1 MHSFFSTVSDVL
13 RHQTL
18 CRSAASAANNTNALR
33 AFTVRPLTS
42 HPLVH
47 SAYDA
52 SQQSDRCITSNS
64 YRKPWCRVRYCKPLH
79 AYITPAQHLHRGSYW
94 WFGFQSLLQSIPIRT
109 FTFVGVQAVACDHR
123 TNGVEALIRTTATL
137 GRNDAS
143 RRAHCITKALTGVT
157 TQ

>member
-1 MHSFFSTVSDVL
+1 M

-42 HPLVH
+42 HPLAH

-52 SQQSDRCITSNS
+52 SQQSITDRRITSNS

-79 AYITPAQHLHRGSYW
+79 AYITRAQHLHQGSYW

-109 FTFVGVQAVACDHR
+109 FTFVGGQAYVACDHR
-123 TNGVEALIRTTATL
+123 TNDVEALICTTATL

-143 RRAHCITKALTGVT
+143 RRAHCLTKALTGVT
-157 TQ
+157 AQ